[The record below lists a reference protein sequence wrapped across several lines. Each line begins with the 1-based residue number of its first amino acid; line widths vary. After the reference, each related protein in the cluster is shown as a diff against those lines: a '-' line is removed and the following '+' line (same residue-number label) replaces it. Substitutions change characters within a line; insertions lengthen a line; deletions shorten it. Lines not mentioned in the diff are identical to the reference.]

1 MRARRLP
8 ILGSRGRQSKRAD
21 GEQGRD
27 NERCMPGRQAS
38 PFSVCGRYRAGPML
52 PVLPPSGQGRVTTP
66 GRDVARLAAP
76 VGAGDRR
83 MCGIG
88 VILNLD
94 SKPVGA
100 LGPGLALMNRLL
112 AHRGPDGEGLWVHDR
127 KHVGFAHRRLEI
139 IDLQTGQQPMHDGEG
154 NWITYNVEIYN
165 YVELRRE
172 LGEDSFQTTSDTEVV
187 LRAYRRWGPACVER
201 LRGMFAFALWD
212 EAEEQL
218 FCARDRFGIKPFA
231 YALRDG
237 VFHGASEAKAV
248 LPFLPAIET
257 DTDALKDYLAF
268 QFSLAGKTL
277 FKGVRELLPGHTLTV
292 RKGVVHERKYWEVEY
307 EPDFDHREAWLTQR
321 LRELVEE
328 SVDFH
333 LRADVPV

>member
-1 MRARRLP
+1 
-8 ILGSRGRQSKRAD
+8 
-21 GEQGRD
+21 
-27 NERCMPGRQAS
+27 
-38 PFSVCGRYRAGPML
+38 
-52 PVLPPSGQGRVTTP
+52 
-66 GRDVARLAAP
+66 
-76 VGAGDRR
+76 

-154 NWITYNVEIYN
+154 NWITYNGEIYN

-172 LGEDSFQTTSDTEVV
+172 LGEDSFRTTSDTEVV

-231 YALRDG
+231 YALHDG

-277 FKGVRELLPGHTLTV
+277 FKGVRELSQATRSPFG
-292 RKGVVHERKYWEVEY
+292 
-307 EPDFDHREAWLTQR
+307 
-321 LRELVEE
+321 
-328 SVDFH
+328 
-333 LRADVPV
+333 RASCTSASTGRSSTSPTSTTAKRG

>member
-8 ILGSRGRQSKRAD
+8 ILGSRGRQSKQAD

-154 NWITYNVEIYN
+154 NWITYNGEIYN

-172 LGEDSFQTTSDTEVV
+172 LGEDSFRTTSDTEVV
-187 LRAYRRWGPACVER
+187 LRAYRRWGPA
-201 LRGMFAFALWD
+201 L
-212 EAEEQL
+212 
-218 FCARDRFGIKPFA
+218 
-231 YALRDG
+231 
-237 VFHGASEAKAV
+237 
-248 LPFLPAIET
+248 
-257 DTDALKDYLAF
+257 
-268 QFSLAGKTL
+268 SLI
-277 FKGVRELLPGHTLTV
+277 HI
-292 RKGVVHERKYWEVEY
+292 
-307 EPDFDHREAWLTQR
+307 
-321 LRELVEE
+321 
-328 SVDFH
+328 
-333 LRADVPV
+333 